1 MRSTVGPAE
10 LCGLPSL
17 LSIGKLSFCVFQFLL
32 VKSTLFLFLTYF
44 LQEIMNEIIK
54 YVIFTH
60 MLDLCLQT
68 LATQNNIYAY
78 KSSQGYIEKTT
89 ERERGIISTFL

>member
-1 MRSTVGPAE
+1 
-10 LCGLPSL
+10 
-17 LSIGKLSFCVFQFLL
+17 
-32 VKSTLFLFLTYF
+32 
-44 LQEIMNEIIK
+44 MNEIIK

>member
-1 MRSTVGPAE
+1 
-10 LCGLPSL
+10 
-17 LSIGKLSFCVFQFLL
+17 
-32 VKSTLFLFLTYF
+32 
-44 LQEIMNEIIK
+44 MNEIIK

-89 ERERGIISTFL
+89 ERERYYFHLSVNAGFGFF